1 MAWDY
6 RKDVV
11 APVKAAEES
20 IIECDERG
28 EAETGR
34 DNVLQFQLYGMYWIH
49 DATVFIPT
57 KMKPTAP
64 AYHKVCCSKT
74 W

>member
-20 IIECDERG
+20 IIECEK
-28 EAETGR
+28 ETG
-34 DNVLQFQLYGMYWIH
+34 
-49 DATVFIPT
+49 
-57 KMKPTAP
+57 K
-64 AYHKVCCSKT
+64 
-74 W
+74 